1 MLQVLIHLV
10 KEVKNTK
17 APIMATNS
25 SPLLHTIQ
33 HLSAHPTFPLFL
45 RYRRAPINRGRHD
58 RKHGRGVRYYS
69 ANHKT
74 ATSVSRDPRSIKYRP
89 THKML
94 TARLRLRTLKREY
107 SKHLPLVAHKQSCVL
122 TQLLAQPDE
131 LIAQP
136 IKSYLS
142 VCLSVCLSL
151 SLSLSLCV
159 CVLTCRPKSSPQ
171 HSETCN
177 HARRS
182 RHAFPTILRDI
193 PHPVKNFPQTRRPQ
207 KHFLCVC
214 SEPRERVWWLK
225 MSPSMLVGGC

>member
-159 CVLTCRPKSSPQ
+159 CVLTSVAQNHHRNTQRLVIMHGDPDTHSRQ
-171 HSETCN
+171 FSET
-177 HARRS
+177 
-182 RHAFPTILRDI
+182 FLI
-193 PHPVKNFPQTRRPQ
+193 P
-207 KHFLCVC
+207 
-214 SEPRERVWWLK
+214 
-225 MSPSMLVGGC
+225 